1 MNNDLSYIFRLCLIR
16 CPFLLRFRQMWLRS
30 KAQNAFFA
38 LNSLSKPRKIVLATI
53 VVLAFLYYILPLLF
67 DLSKKN
73 VSLQPHGSCLEEKI
87 QRVFYQS
94 IRSSDAVVRH
104 KPLRE
109 SEGEHPYP
117 MYVGN
122 GKIAAAFDSQ
132 NGAFIRLN
140 RALSIPVKFYP
151 VVQTHIDD
159 ESVQEAFALDMKTG
173 IAYRMQSMAT
183 PSGCV
188 SVGSQIYAHRSRP
201 TLFIQDI
208 RIQNPTKFPVVIELD
223 QMGALGWKESTT
235 EQYSTKG
242 YTGNTVNYKMTSGL
256 IPVPG
261 SKSVVAACFGTM
273 IIDQN
278 TLSVKS
284 HSTVNYHLV
293 TVVHYTK
300 PTRSKDAANQ
310 LPGLIKQVAEDMT
323 SALKIEEKHLRQE
336 HVNVWRQLW
345 GSGFSISHS
354 RAAGVLNG
362 EKINMTMYYVLSNVP
377 APLHDALTTKE
388 QKLNI
393 LKVLYYP
400 DHCYSEHSTLQAQT
414 LWTDVVAEDQIAQVV
429 TTWMITLE
437 NHGCRFMVQSGAEG
451 VLQAM
456 LLSLGALK
464 FQDSHLEYAVHP
476 KELHRDMT
484 FRRIN
489 YGNNTHVNIS
499 VIVGDDNKASLFV
512 ALDRNDKPYYACDA
526 GCLDPPML
534 LSRDWKRFPVKL
546 TEPLTS
552 ILYITADKS
561 HMEQLKIVTH
571 VKAVEEAPPHEHHVI
586 ALHKHGHHFGG
597 LPMLFWVSIVFLILI
612 FHLFLFKLIYNE
624 YCVGQE
630 RYART
635 KYNM

>member
-1 MNNDLSYIFRLCLIR
+1 MNNDLSYFYRLCLIR
-16 CPFLLRFRQMWLRS
+16 CPVLLQFRQMWLRS
-30 KAQNAFFA
+30 KVQNAFLA
-38 LNSLSKPRKIVLATI
+38 LNSLSKPRKFILAAI
-53 VVLAFLYYILPLLF
+53 VVLALLYYLLPLLF
-67 DLSKKN
+67 GLSKNKI
-73 VSLQPHGSCLEEKI
+73 STQPAGSCLEEKI
-87 QRVFYQS
+87 QKEFYKS
-94 IRSSDAVVRH
+94 LGSLDTVVRH
-104 KPLRE
+104 KPLHE
-109 SEGEHPYP
+109 SEGEHAYP

-151 VVQTHIDD
+151 VIQTHIDD
-159 ESVQEAFALDMKTG
+159 KVVDEAFVLNMKSG
-173 IAYRMQSMAT
+173 IAYRLQSLVT

-188 SVGSQIYAHRSRP
+188 SIGSQIYAHRSRP

-208 RIQNPTKFPVVIELD
+208 RIQNPTRFPIVVELD
-223 QMGALGWKESTT
+223 QTGASGWKGSKT
-235 EQYSTKG
+235 EQYSAG
-242 YTGNTVNYKMTSGL
+242 SRTGDNIKYKVTSGL
-256 IPVPG
+256 VKVPG
-261 SKSVVAACFGTM
+261 SNSVVAAAFGM
-273 IIDQN
+273 MFIDQN

-284 HSTVNYHLV
+284 HSTVNYHII
-293 TVVHYTK
+293 TVVQYTK
-300 PTRSKDAANQ
+300 PLRSQEANKH
-310 LPGLIKQVAEDMT
+310 LPDLSKQVQLDMA
-323 SALKIEEKHLRQE
+323 SALEIDQKRLRQE
-336 HVNVWRQLW
+336 HVSVWARLW
-345 GSGFSISHS
+345 ESGFSISHS

-362 EKINMTMYYVLSNVP
+362 EKINMTMYYVLSNVL
-377 APLHDALTTKE
+377 APLHDITTTKD
-388 QKLNI
+388 QKTNI

-414 LWTDVVAEDQIAQVV
+414 LWSDVTAEDQIAQVV

-437 NHGCRFMVQSGAEG
+437 NHGCRVMVQSGAEG

-456 LLSLGALK
+456 LLSLGALR
-464 FQDSHLEYAVHP
+464 FRDDHLEYAVHP
-476 KELHRDMT
+476 KELHRDLT

-552 ILYITADKS
+552 ILYITADKT
-561 HMEQLKIVTH
+561 HVEELKHVIH
-571 VKAVEEAPPHEHHVI
+571 VKAVEEAPPHEHHVM

-597 LPMLFWVSIVFLILI
+597 LPTLFWVAIVFLILI